1 MQRLG
6 VPGMFL
12 FRKPFP
18 RPVAAAIRHPF
29 GLNNCGSWDRLPKL
43 SALNLHEKKI
53 AKEIIRQPVGP
64 IVSRFFLGEKLYW
77 IRKECESRCEILGGN
92 PDNVLRCFLNLNK
105 WFLNNHVGPAW
116 SERVEGCDIKK
127 SVSKEILF
135 VKTDDQI

>member
-43 SALNLHEKKI
+43 SALNLHEKKSNI
-53 AKEIIRQPVGP
+53 YIINFS
-64 IVSRFFLGEKLYW
+64 I
-77 IRKECESRCEILGGN
+77 N
-92 PDNVLRCFLNLNK
+92 
-105 WFLNNHVGPAW
+105 
-116 SERVEGCDIKK
+116 
-127 SVSKEILF
+127 
-135 VKTDDQI
+135 